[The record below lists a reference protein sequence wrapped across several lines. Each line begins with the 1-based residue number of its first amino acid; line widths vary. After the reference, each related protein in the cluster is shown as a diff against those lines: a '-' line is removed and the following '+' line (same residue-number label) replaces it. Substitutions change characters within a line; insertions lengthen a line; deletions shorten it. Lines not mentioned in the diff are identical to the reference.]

1 MEFVSWELLGTY
13 AGAMAMVGVITQLT
27 KNIKFISAIPTQ
39 LWSYILALAVMY
51 SASYFL
57 GQLDMSNAV
66 LILFNSVLVSLGA
79 NGGYEGI
86 VRAFSNKS
94 EE

>member
-1 MEFVSWELLGTY
+1 MEFVSWEILGTY
-13 AGAMAMVGVITQLT
+13 AGAMAMVGLLTQLT

-39 LWSYILALAVMY
+39 LWAYILTLVVMY
-51 SASYFL
+51 SASYFQ
-57 GQLDMSNAV
+57 GQLDQSNAV
-66 LILFNSVLVSLGA
+66 LILFNSALVSLGA

-86 VRAFSNKS
+86 VRAFTNVS